1 MRIGIVAGESSGDL
15 LGAGLIRALRA
26 RYPDA
31 IIEGIA
37 GPRMI
42 EAGCKALYPADKL
55 SLLGLVEV
63 LGHYR
68 ELRGIR
74 QALYEHFLDTR
85 PDVFVGIDVPDF
97 NLGLQDKLH
106 RAGIATVQYVSP
118 QVWAW
123 RRYRIHKI
131 ARALDLVLC
140 LFPFEVDFYR
150 EHDVDAEFVGHPLA
164 DSIDLE
170 VSQSAARQ
178 RLGLPEDKRI
188 IALLP
193 GSRMSEVK
201 RLAKTFID
209 TARWCYARDAQCEFV
224 VPLASPGVA
233 EVFKAVLAGQGED
246 LPMTLIDGQSHDAM
260 AAADVVLM
268 ASGTA
273 ALEGILLKRPVIVA
287 YRMAWLS
294 YQILR
299 HWVRLPYYSLPNLL
313 ANEAIVP
320 EFLQQQANPEQLG
333 RAIFE
338 YLEQPDRIDRLVDR
352 FTAIHESL
360 RLNTSQRAAEAILR
374 VAGVEQ

>member
-15 LGAGLIRALRA
+15 LGAGLIQALRE
-26 RYPDA
+26 RQPDA
-31 IIEGIA
+31 VIEGIA

-42 EAGCKALYPADKL
+42 EAGCTALYPSDKL

-74 QALYEHFLDTR
+74 KALYEHFLDTR

-97 NLGLQDKLH
+97 NLGLQEKLH
-106 RAGIATVQYVSP
+106 RAGIPTVQYVSP

-123 RRYRIHKI
+123 RRYRIRKM

-140 LFPFEVDFYR
+140 LFPFEVDYYR
-150 EHDVDAEFVGHPLA
+150 DHAVNAAFVGHPLA

-178 RLGLPEDKRI
+178 RLGLPEDRHI
-188 IALLP
+188 VALLP
-193 GSRMSEVK
+193 GSRVSEVK
-201 RLAKTFID
+201 RLARIFID
-209 TARWCYARDAQCEFV
+209 TARWCHTRDPQCQFI
-224 VPLASPGVA
+224 VPLANPVVA
-233 EVFKAVLAGQGED
+233 EVFRAVLAGQPDD
-246 LPMTLIDGQSHDAM
+246 LPMKLTTGQSHDAM

-273 ALEGILLKRPVIVA
+273 ALEGMLLKRPVIVA
-287 YRMAWLS
+287 YRVAWLS

-299 HWVRLPYYSLPNLL
+299 HWVRLPFVSLPNLL
-313 ANEAIVP
+313 ANEAIIP
-320 EFLQQQANPEQLG
+320 EYLQDRARPELLG
-333 RAIFE
+333 QAIFE
-338 YLEQPDRIDRLVDR
+338 YLEQPDRIDKLVDR
-352 FTAIHESL
+352 FTAIHQTL
-360 RLNTSQRAAEAILR
+360 RQDTNHRAAEAILR
-374 VAGVEQ
+374 VAGIE

>member
-15 LGAGLIRALRA
+15 LGAGLIEALRQHQ
-26 RYPDA
+26 PDA

-42 EAGCKALYPADKL
+42 EAGCKALYPSDKL

-74 QALYEHFLDTR
+74 NDLYEHFLETR
-85 PDVFVGIDVPDF
+85 PDVFIGIDVPDF

-106 RAGIATVQYVSP
+106 QAGIATVQYVSP

-123 RRYRIHKI
+123 RRYRIRKRLINHMAVI
-131 ARALDLVLC
+131 L
-140 LFPFEVDFYR
+140 PFEVDFYR
-150 EHDVDAEFVGHPLA
+150 EHDVHAEFVGHPLA
-164 DSIDLE
+164 DSIDLD
-170 VSQSAARQ
+170 VDQQAAR
-178 RLGLPEDKRI
+178 RKLGLADEGKI
-188 IALLP
+188 VALLP
-193 GSRMSEVK
+193 GSRLGEVK
-201 RLAKTFID
+201 RLAQIFID
-209 TARWCYARDAQCEFV
+209 TARWCYARDAQCRFV
-224 VPLASPGVA
+224 VPLANPVA
-233 EVFKAVLAGQGED
+233 AEEFRAILAKQDDE
-246 LPMTLIDGQSHDAM
+246 LPVTLFTGQSHEVM

-273 ALEGILLKRPVIVA
+273 ALEGMLLKRPVIVA

-320 EFLQQQANPEQLG
+320 EYLQHRARPELLG
-333 RAIFE
+333 QAIFD
-338 YLEQPDRIDRLVDR
+338 YLNEPDRINRLVDR
-352 FTAIHESL
+352 FTAIHKSL

-374 VAGVEQ
+374 VAGIE